1 MPDLTT
7 KQTLQIFPQ
16 GKNSLVKT
24 VTNRSTEISTTTIS
38 YIWAT
43 GESATS
49 LRLDN
54 IQNKFPGEHSG
65 PGGKLPS
72 KNVLQRNYYY
82 TIIFQ
87 VGPNRCLS
95 RENQLSGHN

>member
-7 KQTLQIFPQ
+7 KQTLQIYPQ
-16 GKNSLVKT
+16 GENSLVKA

-43 GESATS
+43 GDLATS

-65 PGGKLPS
+65 PGEKLPS

-82 TIIFQ
+82 TIISQ
-87 VGPNRCLS
+87 VGPNRCLR
-95 RENQLSGHN
+95 RENQLSRYN

>member
-7 KQTLQIFPQ
+7 KQTLQLFLPERTSSV
-16 GKNSLVKT
+16 KSASNS
-24 VTNRSTEISTTTIS
+24 STDHATTTIS

-43 GESATS
+43 GEPATS

-65 PGGKLPS
+65 PGESLPDRS
-72 KNVLQRNYYY
+72 VLQRNYYY

-87 VGPNRCLS
+87 VGPNRCLI
-95 RENQLSGHN
+95 RENHLSKHN